1 METKV
6 IFRKY
11 KDGEIIALFPETI
24 RFSSTYWIDCFT
36 LVGEHSYADYYS
48 TIRNTK
54 LATENEYRNLYD
66 ILENRG
72 YNLNVQKR
80 IGINYKHKA
89 IWKES
94 TRKF

>member
-11 KDGEIIALFPETI
+11 KDGEIIALFPDTI
-24 RFSSTYWIDCFT
+24 RFSSTYWVDCYT
-36 LVGEHSYADYYS
+36 LVGELSYADYFE

-54 LATENEYRNLYD
+54 LATENEYKYLYS

-72 YNLNVQKR
+72 YDLKVQKR
-80 IGINYKHKA
+80 IGNRFLK
-89 IWKES
+89 
-94 TRKF
+94 